1 MANINPHI
9 NYNGNAEEAFN
20 FYKSVFGG
28 SFSTVKRFK
37 DLASADFPI
46 PENEADKIMHIA
58 LPIGNTFLMGNDVPE
73 IMGRTNEN
81 ENRSKIVISAESK
94 EEADNIEAYCEQ
106 EIKDRTCGEALNPGN
121 SYKIRMDLWQAL
133 MSKDEEKVNKF
144 DYTYSER
151 INNLKQLDNAIAA
164 LKEDIHSRRSLISIW
179 DPKDSCD
186 VAGFSTRVPCSIS
199 YQFLIRNNKLMVLYY
214 IRSNDYFK
222 HFVIDIWLTHALQ
235 EYVRQQ
241 VLDVYPNLK
250 CGSLNYYGGS
260 MHAYND
266 DLSKWV
272 IY

>member
-1 MANINPHI
+1 MVQEMDRELKVSGITVPVKHYQNQELTGASQNTKELT
-9 NYNGNAEEAFN
+9 GVN
-20 FYKSVFGG
+20 F
-28 SFSTVKRFK
+28 
-37 DLASADFPI
+37 
-46 PENEADKIMHIA
+46 
-58 LPIGNTFLMGNDVPE
+58 
-73 IMGRTNEN
+73 
-81 ENRSKIVISAESK
+81 VISKPWLKKKEMLEFLFK

-179 DPKDSCD
+179 DPKDSCE